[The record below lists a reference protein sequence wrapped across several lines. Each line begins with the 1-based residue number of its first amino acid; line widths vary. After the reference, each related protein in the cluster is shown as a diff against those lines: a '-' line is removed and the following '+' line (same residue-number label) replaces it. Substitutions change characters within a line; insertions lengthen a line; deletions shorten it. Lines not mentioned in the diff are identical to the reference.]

1 MLRVLIIGAGFMG
14 QTHASIYNSME
25 EVKLVGIVDKNK
37 VKGEKFAKEYNCIYS
52 EDLLD
57 TFNSETIDFVDI
69 CLPTFLHEEYIVK
82 ASEYVR
88 YIICE
93 KPITLSM
100 SSLENIFQV
109 LEKNNTKL
117 YLGQVLRF
125 WEEYVN
131 AKNTYETGRLG
142 KLRYIEA
149 ARLSE
154 PPSWSSW
161 YKKASKS
168 GGGLFDLHLHDIDF
182 LVYLFGKPVTV
193 YANGVKDENDA
204 WNFVNT
210 SMTFN
215 GNVIA
220 SIHGIISMSEN
231 YPFTMKLCMVGDEA
245 SYEYEMKAGKNLE
258 NRESAVRHSN
268 VYSRHGIEKVVTCDA
283 DAYQSELKHFV
294 DCINENRDSEIV
306 SLKSIKNTMQVME
319 AIKESLE
326 MGRIVT
332 LGAGI

>member
-14 QTHASIYNSME
+14 QTHASIYNSMD
-25 EVKLVGIVDKNK
+25 EVELVGIVDKDRE
-37 VKGEKFAKEYNCIYS
+37 KGEKFAKEYNCIYS

-69 CLPTFLHEEYIVK
+69 CLPTFLHEEYIIK

-131 AKNTYETGRLG
+131 AKNIYETGRLG

-168 GGGLFDLHLHDIDF
+168 G
-182 LVYLFGKPVTV
+182 KPVTV
-193 YANGVKDENDA
+193 YANGIKDENDA

-231 YPFTMKLCMVGDEA
+231 YPFTMKLCMVGDDA

>member
-14 QTHASIYNSME
+14 QTHASIYNSMD
-25 EVKLVGIVDKNK
+25 EVELVGIVDKDK
-37 VKGEKFAKEYNCIYS
+37 EKGEKFAKEYNCAYS

-57 TFNSETIDFVDI
+57 TFNSKIVDFVDI
-69 CLPTFLHEEYIVK
+69 CLPTFLHEEYIIK
-82 ASEYVR
+82 ASEYVK
-88 YIICE
+88 YVICE

-100 SSLENIFQV
+100 SSLENIFQI

-125 WEEYVN
+125 WEEYKN
-131 AKNTYETGRLG
+131 AKSIYETGQLG

-149 ARLSE
+149 DRLSE
-154 PPSWSSW
+154 PPSWSLW
-161 YKKASKS
+161 YKKADKS

-193 YANGVKDENDA
+193 YANGIKHENDA

-210 SMTFN
+210 SMTFSEN
-215 GNVIA
+215 LIA
-220 SIHGIISMSEN
+220 SIHGVISMSEN
-231 YPFTMKLCMVGDEA
+231 YPFTMKLCMVGDDA
-245 SYEYEMKAGKNLE
+245 SYEYEVKAGKNLE
-258 NRESAVRHSN
+258 NRESAIRRSS
-268 VYSRHGIEKVVTCDA
+268 VYSKNGIEEIVTYGV

-294 DCINENRDSEIV
+294 ECINEDRDSEIV

-326 MGRIVT
+326 TGRIVT
-332 LGAGI
+332 LGDSI